1 MQDPKMKLH
10 CGFLFFNMAVIFG
23 LHEKDLDFEL
33 VFIDWIAGESK
44 TKSFLS
50 NLNPFG
56 QVPVLE
62 DGDLKLFESKAITR
76 YLAEQY
82 KEEGTNLLPN
92 DPKKRAIVSMWMEV
106 DTNQFLPVALTLIKE
121 LIVKPYQGLA
131 TDFTSVQENKEK
143 LSEILNIYETRLR
156 ESPYLA
162 GQSFTL
168 ADLHHLPPIH
178 YLLNT
183 EEEEVKSLIY
193 SRPSVAAWVEKMK
206 CRPAWLKTVVMQE
219 HIVDLMNRRRL
230 PKQSDSSCH
239 ELTADVAQKTAMVIG
254 KN

>member
-1 MQDPKMKLH
+1 MEDSKMKLH
-10 CGFLFFNMAVIFG
+10 CGWFWLNTAAIFG
-23 LHEKDLDFEL
+23 IYEKGLDFEF
-33 VFIDWIAGESK
+33 VFVDWVAGESK

-82 KEEGTNLLPN
+82 KDQGTSLLPD

-106 DTNQFLPVALTLIKE
+106 DTNHFLPVASTLIKE
-121 LIVKPYQGLA
+121 LILKPYQGLA
-131 TDFTSVQENKEK
+131 TDFTSVHESKEK
-143 LSEILNIYETRLR
+143 LSEILNIYETRLG

-162 GQSFTL
+162 GESFTL
-168 ADLHHLPPIH
+168 ADLHHLPPIN

-193 SRPSVAAWVEKMK
+193 SRPNVAAWVEKMK
-206 CRPAWLKTVVMQE
+206 SRPAWLETVVMQK
-219 HIVDLMNRRRL
+219 HIVDLMKRRRL
-230 PKQSDSSCH
+230 PKQLDSSCH
-239 ELTADVAQKTAMVIG
+239 ESTVLAQKTAMVVIG
-254 KN
+254 NN